1 MSAFA
6 VIAILYTTL
15 SFIFITE
22 RTGLFWA
29 GLSFFLAAAVFSC
42 AVTVSEYTKR
52 GTAFWIRLLFI
63 IFSFMYLLT
72 VLAVNIIFS
81 FIFKSP
87 VGTFISVQLLL
98 LAIYIIIILM
108 LFITKRMI
116 KKAERHIYALYSAG
130 YDCADLRKC
139 GLNINTWS

>member
-1 MSAFA
+1 MMKKKWILMSAFA
-6 VIAILYTTL
+6 VIAILYTAL
-15 SFIFITE
+15 SFIFVTE

-29 GLSFFLAAAVFSC
+29 GLSFFLAAAVFSW
-42 AVTVSEYTKR
+42 AVAVSEYTKR

-116 KKAERHIYALYSAG
+116 KKSRAAHIRSL
-130 YDCADLRKC
+130 
-139 GLNINTWS
+139 

>member
-1 MSAFA
+1 MFCKIKKGLIYDEKEMDFDVGICSYCNTLYSAF
-6 VIAILYTTL
+6 VYFCYWKNGTFLGGT
-15 SFIFITE
+15 FV
-22 RTGLFWA
+22 
-29 GLSFFLAAAVFSC
+29 FLAAAVFSC
-42 AVTVSEYTKR
+42 AVAVSEYTKR

-116 KKAERHIYALYSAG
+116 KKSRAAHIRSL
-130 YDCADLRKC
+130 
-139 GLNINTWS
+139 